1 MTLQSTAGHT
11 RVPEEW
17 NNTVRRGLV
26 ATLPELFEAQVLRT
40 PDNTAVVHDTTALTY
55 RELNEEA
62 NRLARILLSRGAG
75 PERLVALALPRS
87 ARMVTAILAVVK
99 AGAAWIPVDPEH
111 PASRINEVLD
121 SARPLLVLTAGDLA
135 AALPG
140 VIPPEGTGRLDLDA
154 ALVAERLAREEAYD
168 VGDGERTGP
177 LHPDHP
183 AYVIFTSGSTG
194 RPKGVVMTHRGL
206 GSLAA
211 DHIERFGITAGGG
224 VLQFASFN
232 FDCSVGDL
240 VMALASGAAL
250 IIRPQDC
257 LSGHQVGELIRR
269 TSASHV
275 TIPPQVLAALPPA
288 EHPTLKSIATAGDVL
303 TVELV
308 AQWAPGRR
316 MFNAYGPTE
325 TTVDSVA
332 VEVTAGSTVAPPI
345 GAPILNT
352 RAYVLDEDL
361 RTVPVGAEGELF
373 IAGPGLAR
381 GYLGRPG
388 LTAERF
394 VPCPHGEPGER
405 MYRTG
410 DLARWRADGNLEFLG
425 RIDDQVKIRGFRVE
439 PGEVEAVLRRHPAV
453 ASSVVTAR
461 EDTPGNK
468 RLVAYVVP
476 RPGAVTDPAALR
488 RHVAAD
494 LPDYYVP
501 AAVVLL
507 DALPLNGNGK
517 LDRKALPAPD
527 LSAPA
532 TGTAPRTPA
541 EELLCGLF
549 ADVLGLDRVGIDDGF
564 FDLGGDS
571 VMAIRLAASAHRA
584 GWVLEPAAV
593 FAHQRV
599 EALAPLLEPAP
610 DRACTVEEPGA
621 NLGPVPLTPP
631 VIRLGAQA
639 RAWQYTVVSTPAAT
653 GPGQPARALQ
663 AVCDHHDALRLD
675 APADGSLRIAPPGAV
690 DAAACVRVVD
700 VTGLGTADAQSTLLR
715 VAAEEAEAADDE
727 GRQVFAVHGHADDAP
742 GLLLL
747 LVRRLVTDAES
758 WRILLED
765 LGTAMAAL
773 AAGEP
778 VSLPAV
784 ATSYRRWALH
794 RAAAATSPALEE
806 EAPGRAQTPATPD
819 PALPAPTAD
828 GAGTA
833 GRLSVTV
840 PADLAGPLLSEVSEA
855 FKAEPRE
862 ILLTGLALAIGRWR
876 ARHDVAAGSAVL
888 LDLEDDGRRPFA
900 PGVDLSRTLG
910 LFADSFPLVVDVGLP
925 DWEDVAAGGP
935 AAGTA
940 IKQVKEQVR
949 AAVPG
954 HGAGHGLLRH
964 LPTGTASALSGQ
976 YGQSGQSGQSGQDG
990 QSGQS
995 GQSGPRIGFAHRGR
1009 TADGPWENAAARV
1022 VPYGTGTPPA
1032 HTLEITTVASGPP
1045 DDPTITAVWTW
1056 APGRLDAAAVQ
1067 ELADLWCTA
1076 LRGLVSHTGKPG
1088 SGGPTPSDLT
1098 LLTLSQDEID
1108 DLASEWANDY

>member
-1 MTLQSTAGHT
+1 MTSQSTAGHT
-11 RVPEEW
+11 SVPAEW
-17 NNTVRRGLV
+17 NNTARHGVV

-55 RELNEEA
+55 RELNEGA
-62 NRLARILLSRGAG
+62 NRLARILLSEGAG

-87 ARMVTAILAVVK
+87 ARMVIAILAVVK
-99 AGAAWIPVDPEH
+99 AGAAWVPVDPEY

-135 AALPG
+135 AVLPG
-140 VIPPEGTGRLDLDA
+140 VVPPEGTGTLDLDA
-154 ALVAERLAREEAYD
+154 ALVAERLACEEAHD
-168 VGDGERTGP
+168 VGDGECTGP
-177 LHPDHP
+177 LLPDHP

-211 DHIERFGITAGGG
+211 DHIERFGITAGDG

-240 VMALASGAAL
+240 VMALASGSAL
-250 IIRPQDC
+250 IIRPQHC

-303 TVELV
+303 TAELV
-308 AQWAPGRR
+308 SQWAPGRR

-332 VEVTAGSTVAPPI
+332 VEVTADSTVAPPI

-361 RTVPVGAEGELF
+361 REVPVGTEGELF
-373 IAGPGLAR
+373 IAGSGLAR

-439 PGEVEAVLRRHPAV
+439 PGAVEAALSGHPAV

-476 RPGAVTDPAALR
+476 RPGALPDPAALR

-507 DALPLNGNGK
+507 DSLPLNVNGK

-532 TGTAPRTPA
+532 TGIAPRTPA

-571 VMAIRLAASAHRA
+571 VMAIRLAASTYRA

-599 EALAPLLEPAP
+599 EALAPLLEPVVDTAS
-610 DRACTVEEPGA
+610 AVEEPGA
-621 NLGPVPLTPP
+621 NLGLVPLTPP
-631 VIRLGAQA
+631 VVQLGADA
-639 RAWQYTVVSTPAAT
+639 RAWQYTVVSMPAGTA
-653 GPGQPARALQ
+653 PGRLAQALQ
-663 AVCDHHDALRLD
+663 AVFDHHDALRLD
-675 APADGSLRIAPPGAV
+675 WLPDGGLQIPPPGAV
-690 DAAACVRVVD
+690 DAAACVRDVD
-700 VTGLGTADAQSTLLR
+700 VTGLSAAEAEAALLR
-715 VAAEEAEAADDE
+715 AAAEAADDE
-727 GRQVFAVHGHADDAP
+727 VGRWVFAIQGHAGSAP

-747 LVRRLVTDAES
+747 LVRRLVADAAS
-758 WRILLED
+758 WRILLGD
-765 LGTAMAAL
+765 LGTALAAL

-778 VSLPAV
+778 VSLPPV
-784 ATSYRRWALH
+784 PTSYRRWALH
-794 RAAAATSPALEE
+794 REAAATSPAVEAEE
-806 EAPGRAQTPATPD
+806 RGWAQTLAVPD
-819 PALPAPTAD
+819 PPLPASTAD
-828 GAGTA
+828 EAGKA
-833 GRLSVTV
+833 GELAVTV
-840 PADLAGPLLSEVSEA
+840 AAELAGPLLSAVPEA
-855 FKAEPRE
+855 FKAEPRD
-862 ILLTGLALAIGRWR
+862 ILLTGLALAIGQWR
-876 ARHDVAAGSAVL
+876 ARHDAAAGSAVL
-888 LDLEDDGRRPFA
+888 LDLEDDGRQPFA
-900 PGVDLSRTLG
+900 PGADLSRTLG
-910 LFADSFPLVVDVGLP
+910 VFAGSFPLVVDAGLP
-925 DWEDVAAGGP
+925 AWEDVGTGGT
-935 AAGTA
+935 AVGEA

-949 AAVPG
+949 SVPG
-954 HGAGHGLLRH
+954 QGAEFGLPRH
-964 LPTGTASALSGQ
+964 LQPRTAPALSGQ
-976 YGQSGQSGQSGQDG
+976 PMPQ
-990 QSGQS
+990 
-995 GQSGPRIGFAHRGR
+995 IGFAHRGR
-1009 TADGPWENAAARV
+1009 TADGLWENAAARV
-1022 VPYGTGTPPA
+1022 VPYGTGAPLA
-1032 HTLEITTVASGPP
+1032 HTLEITTVATGPLEEP
-1045 DDPTITAVWTW
+1045 RITATWTW
-1056 APGRLDAAAVQ
+1056 APGRLDEAAVQ
-1067 ELADLWCTA
+1067 ELADLWCAA
-1076 LRGLVSHTGKPG
+1076 LRGLVAHTEKPG

-1098 LLTLSQDEID
+1098 LLSLSQDEID